1 METKKEEV
9 TRTDIKD
16 FVKSEQNQQEAIHF
30 ALQARH
36 VMGRAW
42 FTPEQLWAAIG
53 EDNQKRLKAAYP
65 DQKTGRDIME
75 VKIRVVALF
84 GLFRGRKQKGK
95 YVYRSHMTAI
105 DRIQKQEAK
114 KQQAKKID

>member
-1 METKKEEV
+1 METKKEAV
-9 TRTDIKD
+9 TRSDIQS
-16 FVKSEQNQQEAIHF
+16 FVESEKNQQEAIQF

-36 VMGRAW
+36 VMGRKW
-42 FTPEQLWAAIG
+42 FTPEELWASIG
-53 EDNQKRLKAAYP
+53 EENQKRLKEVYP
-65 DQKTGRDIME
+65 NQKTGRDIME

-105 DRIQKQEAK
+105 DRAIKNEAK
-114 KQQAKKID
+114 KKAKKID